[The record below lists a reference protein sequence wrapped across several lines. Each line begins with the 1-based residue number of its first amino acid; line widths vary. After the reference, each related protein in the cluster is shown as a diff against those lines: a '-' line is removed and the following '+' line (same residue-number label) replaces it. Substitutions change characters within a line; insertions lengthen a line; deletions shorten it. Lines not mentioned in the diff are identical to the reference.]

1 LQDPEHFAPLAAFH
15 GAKPPAPRWF
25 EQALAHEPER
35 EFIEV
40 DGAKLETLAWG
51 RRGLPGLIL
60 LHGGA
65 AHSDWWSFIAPL
77 FADRY
82 RVVAPTFSGMGRSDW
97 RPSYGFPQFAR
108 EARETG
114 RIAGAFDA
122 GPPVVV
128 GHSFGSRV
136 ASIVAHDYAGE
147 IAAAVVVDPPF
158 FAPENRRPP
167 NPPRASKTSHRAHA
181 SLGALVARFRLSPAQ
196 AVENLFILDH
206 IARNSAREV
215 VDAAGHRRWMLGFD
229 PQFWE
234 KLTRTEITPM
244 LRAGRTPIALARGE
258 RSKLFKTADADY
270 FLSLLPP
277 GSPNLVLAEAEHH
290 VMIDQPLA
298 FVAMVQTLMES
309 WPPTRGKR

>member
-15 GAKPPAPRWF
+15 GAKPPAPAWF
-25 EQALAHEPER
+25 ERALAKAPER
-35 EFIEV
+35 EFLEV

-65 AHSDWWSFIAPL
+65 AHSDWWSFIAPF

-97 RPSYGFPQFAR
+97 RPHYSFPQFAR
-108 EARETG
+108 EACETA

-122 GPPVVV
+122 GPAVLV

-136 ASIVAHDYAGE
+136 ASIAAHEYAGE
-147 IAAAVVVDPPF
+147 IAAAVIVDPPF

-167 NPPRASKTSHRAHA
+167 NPPRTSKSHRVHA

-206 IARNSAREV
+206 IARHSGREF
-215 VDAAGHRRWMLGFD
+215 VDAAGQKRWRLGFD
-229 PQFWE
+229 PEFWE

-244 LRAGRTPIALARGE
+244 LKAARTPLALARGE
-258 RSKLFKTADADY
+258 RSKLFKTADAEY

-277 GSPNLVLAEAEHH
+277 GAPNLVLPEAEHH

-298 FVAMVQTLMES
+298 FVAMLQALLES
-309 WPPTRGKR
+309 WPPARTRR